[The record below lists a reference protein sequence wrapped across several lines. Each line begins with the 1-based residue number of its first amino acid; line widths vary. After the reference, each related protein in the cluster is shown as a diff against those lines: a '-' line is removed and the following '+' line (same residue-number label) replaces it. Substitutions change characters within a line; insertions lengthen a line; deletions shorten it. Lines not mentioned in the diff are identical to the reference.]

1 VASSSRIRPVAL
13 ISPKNKLIAMR
24 KINPHDFTV
33 ARRGTSR
40 EINRQIAL
48 NLIRAHQPVSRADLA
63 RLMNV
68 RRGVASLLVSE
79 LLDEALIFEGA
90 VGEAVGRGRRPTFL
104 YIDSRQRCV
113 VGVDIRASRTFI
125 MVTDL
130 LGHQLGVVSS
140 FQTNRDVDVLI
151 PELARRIR
159 QVLSDH
165 KEIGACEGVGV
176 VVPGMVDPTGGRVL
190 HAPTLAWRDVNLRE
204 PLAAATGIPVHI
216 ENSGKACALAQLWAT
231 RSDVVA
237 SGHSVFVSVSDGLG
251 VGVVVDGELLRGRH
265 NTAGEFGHVP
275 LSIDGPRCSCGATGC
290 WEAYVSNIATLS
302 RYFSRDLT
310 EAKPRGAD
318 TTTFT
323 VEDLIARARAGD
335 AKALAAVNSTAR
347 YLGLGLASII
357 NALDPARIY
366 IGGEITTAWS
376 LIEPIV
382 RSALK
387 ERTLTDFGGAT
398 EIHVVP
404 AEEHPRLRGAVALVA
419 APAFAAPMVA

>member
-1 VASSSRIRPVAL
+1 
-13 ISPKNKLIAMR
+13 MR
-24 KINPHDFTV
+24 KINPHDFKV

-40 EINRQIAL
+40 AINRQIAL
-48 NLIRAHQPVSRADLA
+48 NLIRAHQPISRADLA

-79 LLDEALIFEGA
+79 LLDEGLIFEGA

-104 YIDSRQRCV
+104 YIDTRQRCV
-113 VGVDIRASRTFI
+113 VGVDVRASRTYI
-125 MVTDL
+125 MITDL
-130 LGHQLGVVSS
+130 MGHQIGAVSS

-151 PELARRIR
+151 QDLARRIK
-159 QVLSDH
+159 QLLADY
-165 KEIGACEGVGV
+165 KEIGSCAGVGV
-176 VVPGMVDPTGGRVL
+176 VVPGMVDLAAGRVL
-190 HAPTLAWRDVNLRE
+190 HAPTLAWRDVNLRD
-204 PLAAATGIPVHI
+204 PLTAAIGFPVHI

-231 RSDVVA
+231 RSDVLTA
-237 SGHSVFVSVSDGLG
+237 GHSVFVSVSDG
-251 VGVVVDGELLRGRH
+251 VGTGIVVNGELMRGRH

-302 RYFSRDLT
+302 RYFGRDLA
-310 EAKPRGAD
+310 EPGPRDVDAS
-318 TTTFT
+318 TFT

-335 AKALAAVNSTAR
+335 AKALAAINSTAR

-357 NALDPARIY
+357 NAIDPARVY
-366 IGGEITTAWS
+366 VGGEITTAWS

-382 RSALK
+382 RSALR
-387 ERTLTDFGGAT
+387 ERTLTEFGGMT
-398 EIHVVP
+398 EVHVVP

>member
-1 VASSSRIRPVAL
+1 
-13 ISPKNKLIAMR
+13 MR

-48 NLIRAHQPVSRADLA
+48 NLIRTHQPISRADLA

-79 LLDEALIFEGA
+79 LLGESLIFEGA
-90 VGEAVGRGRRPTFL
+90 LGESVGRGRRPTFL
-104 YIDSRQRCV
+104 YIDSRKRCV
-113 VGVDIRASRTFI
+113 VGVDIRASRTYI
-125 MVTDL
+125 LVTDL
-130 LGHQLGVVSS
+130 MGRQLGVVSS
-140 FQTNRDVDVLI
+140 FQTNREVDVLI
-151 PELARRIR
+151 QELARRIK
-159 QVLSDH
+159 QILAEEV
-165 KEIGACEGVGV
+165 GACEGVGV
-176 VVPGMVDPTGGRVL
+176 AVPGMVDPVKGRVL
-190 HAPTLAWRDVNLRE
+190 HAPTLSWRDVNLRD
-204 PLAAATGIPVHI
+204 PLAAALGIPVQI
-216 ENSGKACALAQLWAT
+216 ENSGKACALAQVWAT
-231 RSDVVA
+231 RTDVVA
-237 SGHSVFVSVSDGLG
+237 AGSSVFVSVSDGVG
-251 VGVVVDGELLRGRH
+251 VGVVVNGEILRGRH

-275 LSIDGPRCSCGATGC
+275 LSIDGPKCSCGATGC
-290 WEAYVSNIATLS
+290 WEAYISNLATLS
-302 RYFSRDLT
+302 RYFGRDLS
-310 EAKPRGAD
+310 EPRPRDAE
-318 TTTFT
+318 TANFS

-357 NALDPARIY
+357 NALDPGRIY

-382 RSALK
+382 RSALR

-404 AEEHPRLRGAVALVA
+404 AEDHPRLRGAVALVA

>member
-1 VASSSRIRPVAL
+1 
-13 ISPKNKLIAMR
+13 MR
-24 KINPHDFTV
+24 KINPHDFKV

-48 NLIRAHQPVSRADLA
+48 NLIRAHQPISRADLA

-79 LLDEALIFEGA
+79 LLSEGLIFEGA

-113 VGVDIRASRTFI
+113 VGVDIRASRTYI
-125 MVTDL
+125 LVTDL
-130 LGHQLGVVSS
+130 MGRQLGSVSS
-140 FQTNRDVDVLI
+140 FQTTKEVVPLTQELAKRIKQVLTTYRDV
-151 PELARRIR
+151 
-159 QVLSDH
+159 
-165 KEIGACEGVGV
+165 GACEGIGV
-176 VVPGMVDPTGGRVL
+176 AVPGMVDPAAGSVL
-190 HAPTLAWRDVNLRE
+190 HAPTLGWHNVNLHD
-204 PLAAATGIPVHI
+204 PLKAALGIPIHI

-231 RSDVVA
+231 RSDMVA
-237 SGHSVFVSVSDGLG
+237 SGNSVFVSVSDGIG
-251 VGVVVDGELLRGRH
+251 VGIVVHGEVLRGRH
-265 NTAGEFGHVP
+265 NTAGEFAHVP
-275 LSIDGPRCSCGATGC
+275 LSIDGPKCSCGATGC
-290 WEAYVSNIATLS
+290 WESYISNLATLS
-302 RYFSRDLT
+302 RYFGQDLAEPRPRDT
-310 EAKPRGAD
+310 D
-318 TTTFT
+318 TANFS

-335 AKALAAVNSTAR
+335 AKALAAINSTAR

-357 NALDPARIY
+357 NALDPGRIF

-382 RSALK
+382 RGALR
-387 ERTLTDFGGAT
+387 ERTLTDFGGTT
-398 EIHVVP
+398 EINIVP

>member
-1 VASSSRIRPVAL
+1 
-13 ISPKNKLIAMR
+13 MR
-24 KINPHDFTV
+24 KINPHDFRV

-48 NLIRAHQPVSRADLA
+48 NLIRAHQPISRADLA

-90 VGEAVGRGRRPTFL
+90 LGEAVGRGRRPTFL

-113 VGVDIRASRTFI
+113 VGVDVRASRTYI
-125 MVTDL
+125 MITDL
-130 LGHQLGVVSS
+130 MGHQLGSVSS
-140 FQTNRDVDVLI
+140 FQTNKDANVLI
-151 PELARRIR
+151 QELARRIK
-159 QVLSDH
+159 QVLADYADV
-165 KEIGACEGVGV
+165 GACAGVGV
-176 VVPGMVDPTGGRVL
+176 VVPGMVDLAAGRVL
-190 HAPTLAWRDVNLRE
+190 HAPTLSWRDVNLRD
-204 PLAAATGIPVHI
+204 PLAAAVGIPVHI

-231 RSDVVA
+231 RTDVVA
-237 SGHSVFVSVSDGLG
+237 SGNSVFVSVSDG
-251 VGVVVDGELLRGRH
+251 VGTGIVINGELMRGRH

-302 RYFSRDLT
+302 RYFGRDLA
-310 EAKPRGAD
+310 EPGPRD
-318 TTTFT
+318 VETSSFT

-335 AKALAAVNSTAR
+335 AKALAAINSTGR

-357 NALDPARIY
+357 NAVDPARIY
-366 IGGEITTAWS
+366 VGGEITTAWS

-382 RSALK
+382 RSAVR
-387 ERTLTDFGGAT
+387 ERTLTDFGAVI
-398 EIHVVP
+398 EILVVP

>member
-1 VASSSRIRPVAL
+1 
-13 ISPKNKLIAMR
+13 MR

-90 VGEAVGRGRRPTFL
+90 VGEAVGRGRKPTFL
-104 YIDSRQRCV
+104 YIDSRERCV
-113 VGVDIRASRTFI
+113 VGVDIRASRTYL

-130 LGHQLGVVSS
+130 MGRPLGGVTS
-140 FQTNRDVDVLI
+140 FQTNRDVAELMQ
-151 PELARRIR
+151 ELARRIK
-159 QVLSDH
+159 QALVNF
-165 KEIGACEGVGV
+165 KEVGACEGVGV
-176 VVPGMVDPTGGRVL
+176 VVPGMVDPAAGRVL
-190 HAPTLAWRDVNLRE
+190 HAPTLAWRDVNLRD
-204 PLAAATGIPVHI
+204 PLATLVGIPVHI

-231 RSDVVA
+231 RSDMLA
-237 SGHSVFVSVSDGLG
+237 SGNSVFVSVSDGLG
-251 VGVVVDGELLRGRH
+251 AGIIINGELLRGRH

-275 LSIDGPRCSCGATGC
+275 LSVDGPRCSCGATGC

-302 RYFSRDLT
+302 RYFGHDLS
-310 EAKPRGAD
+310 EPKPRGAE
-318 TTTFT
+318 TAAFS

-335 AKALAAVNSTAR
+335 AKALAAINSTAR
-347 YLGLGLASII
+347 YLGLGLASIV
-357 NALDPARIY
+357 NSMDPNRIY

-382 RSALK
+382 RSALR

>member
-1 VASSSRIRPVAL
+1 
-13 ISPKNKLIAMR
+13 MR

-48 NLIRAHQPVSRADLA
+48 NLIRAHQPISRADLA

-79 LLDEALIFEGA
+79 LLSESLIFEGA
-90 VGEAVGRGRRPTFL
+90 LGEAVGRGRRPTFL
-104 YIDSRQRCV
+104 YIDSRERCV
-113 VGVDIRASRTFI
+113 VGVDIRASRTYV

-130 LGHQLGVVSS
+130 MGKQLGAVSS
-140 FQTNRDVDVLI
+140 FQTNKDVNVLTQ
-151 PELARRIR
+151 ELARRIK
-159 QVLSDH
+159 QTLADH
-165 KEIGACEGVGV
+165 KEVGACGGVGV
-176 VVPGMVDPTGGRVL
+176 VVPGMVDPALGRVL
-190 HAPTLAWRDVNLRE
+190 HAPTLGWRDVSLRD
-204 PLAAATGIPVHI
+204 PLAAALGIPVHI

-231 RSDVVA
+231 RSDVIA
-237 SGHSVFVSVSDGLG
+237 SASSVFVSVSDGVG
-251 VGVVVDGELLRGRH
+251 TGVVVNGELLRGRH
-265 NTAGEFGHVP
+265 NTAGEIGHVP

-290 WEAYVSNIATLS
+290 WEAYVSNLATLS
-302 RYFSRDLT
+302 RYFGRDL
-310 EAKPRGAD
+310 ANAQPRDAE
-318 TTTFT
+318 TASFT

-335 AKALAAVNSTAR
+335 AKALAAINSTAR

-357 NALDPARIY
+357 NSLDPARIY

-382 RSALK
+382 RGALR
-387 ERTLTDFGGAT
+387 ERTLTEFGGTT
-398 EIHVVP
+398 EIHIVP
-404 AEEHPRLRGAVALVA
+404 AEEHPRLRGAVALIA

>member
-1 VASSSRIRPVAL
+1 
-13 ISPKNKLIAMR
+13 MR

-48 NLIRAHQPVSRADLA
+48 NLIRTHQPVSRADLA

-90 VGEAVGRGRRPTFL
+90 VGEAVGRGRKPTFL
-104 YIDSRQRCV
+104 YIDSRERCV
-113 VGVDIRASRTFI
+113 VGVDIRASRTYL

-130 LGHQLGVVSS
+130 MGRPLGGVTS
-140 FQTNRDVDVLI
+140 FQTNRDVAEI
-151 PELARRIR
+151 IQELARRIK
-159 QVLSDH
+159 QALVNF
-165 KEIGACEGVGV
+165 KEVGACEGVGV
-176 VVPGMVDPTGGRVL
+176 VVPGMVDPAAGRVL
-190 HAPTLAWRDVNLRE
+190 HAPTLAWRDVNLRD
-204 PLAAATGIPVHI
+204 PLAAAVGIPVHV

-231 RSDVVA
+231 RSDMLA
-237 SGHSVFVSVSDGLG
+237 SGNSVFVSVSDGLG
-251 VGVVVDGELLRGRH
+251 AGIIINGELLRGRH

-275 LSIDGPRCSCGATGC
+275 LSVDGPRCSCGATGC

-302 RYFSRDLT
+302 RYFGRDLS
-310 EAKPRGAD
+310 EPKPRGAED
-318 TTTFT
+318 AGFS

-335 AKALAAVNSTAR
+335 AKALAAINSTAR
-347 YLGLGLASII
+347 YLGLGLASIV
-357 NALDPARIY
+357 NAMDPNRIY

-382 RSALK
+382 RSALR

>member
-1 VASSSRIRPVAL
+1 
-13 ISPKNKLIAMR
+13 MR
-24 KINPHDFTV
+24 KINPHDFKV

-48 NLIRAHQPVSRADLA
+48 NLIRTHQPVSRADLA

-79 LLDEALIFEGA
+79 LLNESLIFEGA
-90 VGEAVGRGRRPTFL
+90 VGESVGRGRRPTFL
-104 YIDSRQRCV
+104 FIDSRERCV
-113 VGVDIRASRTFI
+113 VGVDIRASRTYI
-125 MVTDL
+125 LVTDL
-130 LGHQLGVVSS
+130 MGRQLGVVSS

-151 PELARRIR
+151 QELARRIK
-159 QVLSDH
+159 QILADY
-165 KEIGACEGVGV
+165 KEVGACEGVGV
-176 VVPGMVDPTGGRVL
+176 SVPGMVEPVAGRVV
-190 HAPTLAWRDVNLRE
+190 HAPTLGWHDVSLRD
-204 PLAAATGIPVHI
+204 PLTIALGIPVQI
-216 ENSGKACALAQLWAT
+216 ENSGKACAMAQLWAT

-237 SGHSVFVSVSDGLG
+237 SGNSVFVSVSDGVG
-251 VGVVVDGELLRGRH
+251 VGIVVNGELLRGRH

-290 WEAYVSNIATLS
+290 WESYVSNLATLS
-302 RYFSRDLT
+302 RYFGHDLSEPRPRDSET
-310 EAKPRGAD
+310 AN
-318 TTTFT
+318 FS

-335 AKALAAVNSTAR
+335 AKAVAAINSTAR

-382 RSALK
+382 RSALR
-387 ERTLTDFGGAT
+387 ERTLTEFGGAT

-404 AEEHPRLRGAVALVA
+404 AEDHPRLRGAVALVA

>member
-1 VASSSRIRPVAL
+1 
-13 ISPKNKLIAMR
+13 MR
-24 KINPHDFTV
+24 KINPHDFKV

-48 NLIRAHQPVSRADLA
+48 NLIRAHQPISRADLA

-79 LLDEALIFEGA
+79 LLSESLIFEGA
-90 VGEAVGRGRRPTFL
+90 MGEAVGRGRRPTFL

-113 VGVDIRASRTFI
+113 VGVDIRASRTYI
-125 MVTDL
+125 LVTDL
-130 LGHQLGVVSS
+130 MGKQLGVVSS
-140 FQTNRDVDVLI
+140 FQTNKDVNVLTQ
-151 PELARRIR
+151 ELTRRIK
-159 QVLSDH
+159 QILADY
-165 KEIGACEGVGV
+165 KEVGACEGVGV
-176 VVPGMVDPTGGRVL
+176 VVPGMVDPAIGRVL
-190 HAPTLAWRDVNLRE
+190 HAPTLGWRDVSLRD
-204 PLAAATGIPVHI
+204 PLAAALGIPVHI

-231 RSDVVA
+231 RSDVVGSA
-237 SGHSVFVSVSDGLG
+237 NSVFVSVSDGVG
-251 VGVVVDGELLRGRH
+251 TGVVVNGELLRGRH
-265 NTAGEFGHVP
+265 DTAGEFGHVP

-290 WEAYVSNIATLS
+290 WEAYISNLATLS
-302 RYFSRDLT
+302 RYFGRDL
-310 EAKPRGAD
+310 ADARPRDAESASL
-318 TTTFT
+318 T

-335 AKALAAVNSTAR
+335 AKALAAINSTAR

-357 NALDPARIY
+357 NSLDPARIY

-382 RSALK
+382 RGALR
-387 ERTLTDFGGAT
+387 ERTLTDFGGTT
-398 EIHVVP
+398 EIHIVP

>member
-1 VASSSRIRPVAL
+1 
-13 ISPKNKLIAMR
+13 MR
-24 KINPHDFTV
+24 KINPHDFKV

-48 NLIRAHQPVSRADLA
+48 NLIRAHQPISRADLA

-79 LLDEALIFEGA
+79 LLEESLIFEGA
-90 VGEAVGRGRRPTFL
+90 VGESVGRGRRPTFL
-104 YIDSRQRCV
+104 YIDSRERCV
-113 VGVDIRASRTFI
+113 VGVDIRASRTYI
-125 MVTDL
+125 LVTDL
-130 LGHQLGVVSS
+130 MGRQLGVVNS

-151 PELARRIR
+151 QELASRIK
-159 QVLSDH
+159 QILADH
-165 KEIGACEGVGV
+165 KEVGACEGVGV
-176 VVPGMVDPTGGRVL
+176 SVPGMVDPALGRVL
-190 HAPTLAWRDVNLRE
+190 HAPTLAWRDVNLRD
-204 PLAAATGIPVHI
+204 PLSTALGIPVQI

-237 SGHSVFVSVSDGLG
+237 SGNSVFVSVSDGVG
-251 VGVVVDGELLRGRH
+251 VGIVVNGELLRGRH

-290 WEAYVSNIATLS
+290 WESYVSNLATLS
-302 RYFSRDLT
+302 RYFGRDLS
-310 EAKPRGAD
+310 EPRPRD
-318 TTTFT
+318 SETVTFT

-335 AKALAAVNSTAR
+335 AKALAALNSTAR
-347 YLGLGLASII
+347 YLGLGLASIV
-357 NALDPARIY
+357 NALDPVRIY
-366 IGGEITTAWS
+366 IGGEITTAWN

-387 ERTLTDFGGAT
+387 ERTLTEFGGTT

-404 AEEHPRLRGAVALVA
+404 AEDHPRLRGAVALVA

>member
-1 VASSSRIRPVAL
+1 
-13 ISPKNKLIAMR
+13 MR
-24 KINPHDFTV
+24 KINPHDFKV

-48 NLIRAHQPVSRADLA
+48 NLVRAHQPISRADLA

-68 RRGVASLLVSE
+68 RRGVASLLVGE
-79 LLDEALIFEGA
+79 LLDEGLIFEGA

-104 YIDSRQRCV
+104 YIDSRQRCI
-113 VGVDIRASRTFI
+113 VGVDIRASRTYI

-130 LGHQLGVVSS
+130 VGRQLGVVSS
-140 FQTNRDVDVLI
+140 FQTNKDVQILTQ
-151 PELARRIR
+151 ELARRIK
-159 QVLSDH
+159 QVLVDY
-165 KEIGACEGVGV
+165 KEVGACAGVGV
-176 VVPGMVDPTGGRVL
+176 SVPGMVDRAAGRVL
-190 HAPTLAWRDVNLRE
+190 HAPTLGWRDVDLRD
-204 PLAAATGIPVHI
+204 PLTAAVGIPVHI
-216 ENSGKACALAQLWAT
+216 ENSGKACALAQLWTT

-237 SGHSVFVSVSDGLG
+237 AGHSVFVSISDGVG
-251 VGVVVDGELLRGRH
+251 VGVVVNGELMRGRH

-302 RYFSRDLT
+302 RYFGRDLS
-310 EAKPRGAD
+310 EPGPRDVDKSA
-318 TTTFT
+318 FT
-323 VEDLIARARAGD
+323 IEDLIARARAGD
-335 AKALAAVNSTAR
+335 AKSLAALNSTAR

-357 NALDPARIY
+357 NALDPARLY
-366 IGGEITTAWS
+366 LGGEITTAWS

-382 RSALK
+382 RGALR
-387 ERTLTDFGGAT
+387 ERTLTDFGGTT

-404 AEEHPRLRGAVALVA
+404 AEEHPRLRGAVALIA

>member
-1 VASSSRIRPVAL
+1 
-13 ISPKNKLIAMR
+13 MR
-24 KINPHDFTV
+24 KINPHDFKV

-79 LLDEALIFEGA
+79 LLDEGLIFEGA
-90 VGEAVGRGRRPTFL
+90 MGEAVGRGRRPTFL

-113 VGVDIRASRTFI
+113 VGVDIRASRTYI
-125 MVTDL
+125 MLTDL
-130 LGHQLGVVSS
+130 MGHQLGVVSS
-140 FQTNRDVDVLI
+140 FQTNKDINVLTQD
-151 PELARRIR
+151 LARRIK
-159 QVLSDH
+159 QVLVDY

-176 VVPGMVDPTGGRVL
+176 VVPGMVDPVAGRVVL
-190 HAPTLAWRDVNLRE
+190 APTLGWRDLNLRD
-204 PLAAATGIPVHI
+204 PLASAVGIPVHI
-216 ENSGKACALAQLWAT
+216 ENSGKACALAQLWTT

-237 SGHSVFVSVSDGLG
+237 SGSAVFVSVSDGVG
-251 VGVVVDGELLRGRH
+251 VGIIVNGELMRGRH
-265 NTAGEFGHVP
+265 NTAGEFAHVP
-275 LSIDGPRCSCGATGC
+275 LSIDGPRCACGATGC
-290 WEAYVSNIATLS
+290 WEAYVSNLATLS
-302 RYFSRDLT
+302 RYFGRDLLGGGPRDT
-310 EAKPRGAD
+310 ETAA
-318 TTTFT
+318 FT
-323 VEDLIARARAGD
+323 IDDLVARARAGD
-335 AKALAAVNSTAR
+335 AKSLGAINSTAR
-347 YLGLGLASII
+347 YLGLGLGSII
-357 NALDPARIY
+357 NAVDPARIY
-366 IGGEITTAWS
+366 IGGEITTAWN

-382 RSALK
+382 RSALR

>member
-1 VASSSRIRPVAL
+1 
-13 ISPKNKLIAMR
+13 MR
-24 KINPHDFTV
+24 KINPHDFKV

-40 EINRQIAL
+40 EINRQITL
-48 NLIRAHQPVSRADLA
+48 NLIRAHQPISRADLA

-79 LLDEALIFEGA
+79 LLGEGLIFEGA

-125 MVTDL
+125 MITDL
-130 LGHQLGVVSS
+130 MGHQLGAVSS
-140 FQTNRDVDVLI
+140 FQTNRDFTVLI
-151 PELARRIR
+151 QDLARRIN
-159 QVLSDH
+159 QLLSDY
-165 KEIGACEGVGV
+165 KEVGACEGVGV
-176 VVPGMVDPTGGRVL
+176 VIPGMVDLAAGKVL
-190 HAPTLAWRDVNLRE
+190 HAPTLSWRDVNVRD
-204 PLAAATGIPVHI
+204 PLAAALGIPVHI

-231 RSDVVA
+231 RSDVVT
-237 SGHSVFVSVSDGLG
+237 SGNSVFVSVSDG
-251 VGVVVDGELLRGRH
+251 VGTGIVLNGELMRGRH

-290 WEAYVSNIATLS
+290 WEAYISNIATLS
-302 RYFSRDLT
+302 RYFGRDLS
-310 EAKPRGAD
+310 EAGPREVD
-318 TTTFT
+318 ISSFT

-335 AKALAAVNSTAR
+335 AKALAAINSTAR
-347 YLGLGLASII
+347 YLGLGLASIV
-357 NALDPARIY
+357 NAVDPARIY
-366 IGGEITTAWS
+366 VGGEITTAWS

-382 RSALK
+382 RSALR
-387 ERTLTDFGGAT
+387 ERTLTEFGGAT

-419 APAFAAPMVA
+419 TPAFAAPMVA

>member
-1 VASSSRIRPVAL
+1 
-13 ISPKNKLIAMR
+13 MR

-48 NLIRAHQPVSRADLA
+48 NLIRAHQPISRADLA

-79 LLDEALIFEGA
+79 LLAEGLIFEGA

-113 VGVDIRASRTFI
+113 VGVDIRASRTYI

-130 LGHQLGVVSS
+130 LGHQLGVVNS
-140 FQTNRDVDVLI
+140 FQTNRDISVLL
-151 PELARRIR
+151 PELAQRIR
-159 QVLSDH
+159 QVLADH
-165 KEIGACEGVGV
+165 KEIGACEGIGV
-176 VVPGMVDPTGGRVL
+176 VVPGMVDPSGGRVL
-190 HAPTLAWRDVNLRE
+190 HAPTLSWRDLNLRE
-204 PLAAATGIPVHI
+204 PLAAATAIPVHI

-237 SGHSVFVSVSDGLG
+237 SGNSVFVSISDGVG
-251 VGVVVDGELLRGRH
+251 VGVVVNGELLRGRH
-265 NTAGEFGHVP
+265 NTAGEYGHVP

-290 WEAYVSNIATLS
+290 WESYVSNIATLS
-302 RYFSRDLT
+302 RYFGRDLA
-310 EAKPRGAD
+310 EAKPRGAE
-318 TTTFT
+318 TATFT

-335 AKALAAVNSTAR
+335 AKALAALNSTAR
-347 YLGLGLASII
+347 YLGLGLASLI

-376 LIEPIV
+376 LIEPIA
-382 RSALK
+382 RAAIK

>member
-1 VASSSRIRPVAL
+1 
-13 ISPKNKLIAMR
+13 MR
-24 KINPHDFTV
+24 KINPHDFKV

-79 LLDEALIFEGA
+79 LLYEGLIFEGA

-113 VGVDIRASRTFI
+113 VGVDIRASRTYI

-130 LGHQLGVVSS
+130 MGRQLGVVSS
-140 FQTNRDVDVLI
+140 FQTTRDVASLTQ
-151 PELARRIR
+151 ELARRIR
-159 QVLSDH
+159 QVLADY

-176 VVPGMVDPTGGRVL
+176 VVPGMVDPAVGRVL
-190 HAPTLAWRDVNLRE
+190 HAPTLAWRDVNLLD
-204 PLAAATGIPVHI
+204 PLTAAIGIPVHI

-231 RSDVVA
+231 RNDGAA
-237 SGHSVFVSVSDGLG
+237 SGNSVFVSVSDGVG
-251 VGVVVDGELLRGRH
+251 VGVVVNGELLRGRH
-265 NTAGEFGHVP
+265 NTAGEFAHVP

-302 RYFSRDLT
+302 RYFGRDLS
-310 EAKPRGAD
+310 EPGPRNAE
-318 TTTFT
+318 TAAFT
-323 VEDLIARARAGD
+323 IEDLIARARAGD
-335 AKALAAVNSTAR
+335 AKALAAINSTAR

-357 NALDPARIY
+357 NVVDPTRIY

-382 RSALK
+382 RSALR
-387 ERTLTDFGGAT
+387 ERTLTEFGGST

>member
-1 VASSSRIRPVAL
+1 
-13 ISPKNKLIAMR
+13 MR
-24 KINPHDFTV
+24 KINPHDFKV

-48 NLIRAHQPVSRADLA
+48 NLIRTHQPISRADLA

-79 LLDEALIFEGA
+79 LLSESLIFEGA

-113 VGVDIRASRTFI
+113 VGVDIRASRTYI
-125 MVTDL
+125 LVTDL
-130 LGHQLGVVSS
+130 MGKQLGVVSS
-140 FQTNRDVDVLI
+140 FQTNKDVNVLTQ
-151 PELARRIR
+151 ELTRRIK
-159 QVLSDH
+159 QTLAD
-165 KEIGACEGVGV
+165 KEIGSCAGVGV
-176 VVPGMVDPTGGRVL
+176 VVPGMVDLALGRVL
-190 HAPTLAWRDVNLRE
+190 HAPTLGWRDVSLRD
-204 PLAAATGIPVHI
+204 PLAAALGIPVQI
-216 ENSGKACALAQLWAT
+216 ENSGKACALAQLWTT
-231 RSDVVA
+231 RSEVA
-237 SGHSVFVSVSDGLG
+237 ASANSVFVSISDG
-251 VGVVVDGELLRGRH
+251 VGTGIVVNGELLRGRH

-290 WEAYVSNIATLS
+290 WEAYVSNLATLS
-302 RYFSRDLT
+302 RYFGHDLADARPRDAET
-310 EAKPRGAD
+310 A
-318 TTTFT
+318 TFT

-335 AKALAAVNSTAR
+335 AKALAALNSTAR

-357 NALDPARIY
+357 NSLDPARIY

-382 RSALK
+382 RGAVR
-387 ERTLTDFGGAT
+387 ERTLTDFGGTT
-398 EIHVVP
+398 EIHIVP

>member
-1 VASSSRIRPVAL
+1 
-13 ISPKNKLIAMR
+13 MR

-48 NLIRAHQPVSRADLA
+48 NLIRAHQPISRADLA
-63 RLMNV
+63 RLMSV
-68 RRGVASLLVSE
+68 RRGVASLLVGE
-79 LLDEALIFEGA
+79 LLGEALIFEGA
-90 VGEAVGRGRRPTFL
+90 VGEAVGRGRKPTFL

-113 VGVDIRASRTFI
+113 VGVDIRASRTYI

-140 FQTNRDVDVLI
+140 FQTNRDVSVLM
-151 PELARRIR
+151 PELARRIG
-159 QVLSDH
+159 QVLADH
-165 KEIGACEGVGV
+165 KGIGACEGIGV

-190 HAPTLAWRDVNLRE
+190 HAPTLAWRDVTLRE
-204 PLAAATGIPVHI
+204 PLAASTGIPVHI
-216 ENSGKACALAQLWAT
+216 ENSGKACALAQLWTT

-237 SGHSVFVSVSDGLG
+237 SGNSVFVSVSDGVG
-251 VGVVVDGELLRGRH
+251 VGVVVNGELLRGRH

-302 RYFSRDLT
+302 RYFGRDLT
-310 EAKPRGAD
+310 DAKLRGAE
-318 TTTFT
+318 TATFS

-335 AKALAAVNSTAR
+335 AKALAAINSTAR

-357 NALDPARIY
+357 NSLDPTRIY
-366 IGGEITTAWS
+366 VGGEITTAWS

-382 RSALK
+382 RGALK
-387 ERTLTDFGGAT
+387 ERTLTDFGGTT
-398 EIHVVP
+398 EILVVP

>member
-1 VASSSRIRPVAL
+1 
-13 ISPKNKLIAMR
+13 MR

-48 NLIRAHQPVSRADLA
+48 NLIRAHQPISRADLA

-79 LLDEALIFEGA
+79 LLSESLIFEGA
-90 VGEAVGRGRRPTFL
+90 LGEAVGRGRRPTFL
-104 YIDSRQRCV
+104 YIDSRERCV
-113 VGVDIRASRTFI
+113 IGVDIRASRTYI
-125 MVTDL
+125 LVTDL
-130 LGHQLGVVSS
+130 MGKQLGVVSS
-140 FQTNRDVDVLI
+140 FQTNKDVSVLTQ
-151 PELARRIR
+151 ELVRRIK
-159 QVLSDH
+159 QTVIDY
-165 KEIGACEGVGV
+165 KEIGVCEGVGL
-176 VVPGMVDPTGGRVL
+176 VVPGMVDPAVGRVL
-190 HAPTLAWRDVNLRE
+190 HAPTLGWRDVSLRD
-204 PLAAATGIPVHI
+204 PLAAALGLPVHI

-237 SGHSVFVSVSDGLG
+237 SANSVFVSVSDGVG
-251 VGVVVDGELLRGRH
+251 TGVVVNGELLRGRH

-290 WEAYVSNIATLS
+290 WEAYISNLATLS
-302 RYFSRDLT
+302 RYFGRDP
-310 EAKPRGAD
+310 ADARPRDAESA
-318 TTTFT
+318 TFT

-335 AKALAAVNSTAR
+335 AKALAAINSTAR

-357 NALDPARIY
+357 NSLDPARIY

-382 RSALK
+382 RGALR
-387 ERTLTDFGGAT
+387 ERTLTDFGGTT
-398 EIHVVP
+398 EIHIVP

>member
-1 VASSSRIRPVAL
+1 
-13 ISPKNKLIAMR
+13 MR

-48 NLIRAHQPVSRADLA
+48 NLIRAHQPISRADLA

-113 VGVDIRASRTFI
+113 VGVDIRASRTYI
-125 MVTDL
+125 VVTDL
-130 LGHQLGVVSS
+130 VGHQLGVISS
-140 FQTNRDVDVLI
+140 FQTNKDVAVLL
-151 PELARRIR
+151 PELVRRIK
-159 QVLSDH
+159 QVLADH
-165 KEIGACEGVGV
+165 KEIGVCEGIGV
-176 VVPGMVDPTGGRVL
+176 VVPGMVDPALGRVL
-190 HAPTLAWRDVNLRE
+190 HAPTLSWRDINLRE

-231 RSDVVA
+231 RSDVVG
-237 SGHSVFVSVSDGLG
+237 SGNSVFVSVSDGVG
-251 VGVVVDGELLRGRH
+251 VGIVVNGELLRGRH

-290 WEAYVSNIATLS
+290 WESYVSNIATLS
-302 RYFSRDLT
+302 RYYGRDLSD
-310 EAKPRGAD
+310 AKPRSVETA
-318 TTTFT
+318 TFSI
-323 VEDLIARARAGD
+323 EDLIARARAGD
-335 AKALAAVNSTAR
+335 AKALAAINSTAR

-357 NALDPARIY
+357 NAVDPARIY

-382 RSALK
+382 RGALR
-387 ERTLTDFGGAT
+387 ERTLTDFGGST

>member
-1 VASSSRIRPVAL
+1 
-13 ISPKNKLIAMR
+13 MR

-48 NLIRAHQPVSRADLA
+48 NLIRAHQPISRADLA

-79 LLDEALIFEGA
+79 LLTESLIFEGA
-90 VGEAVGRGRRPTFL
+90 LGEAVGRGRRPTFL
-104 YIDSRQRCV
+104 FIDSRQRCV
-113 VGVDIRASRTFI
+113 VGVDIRASRTYI
-125 MVTDL
+125 IVTDL
-130 LGHQLGVVSS
+130 VGRQLGVVNS
-140 FQTNRDVDVLI
+140 FQTNRDVEVLI
-151 PELARRIR
+151 PELARRIK
-159 QVLSDH
+159 QILTD

-176 VVPGMVDPTGGRVL
+176 AVPGMVDPTIGRVV
-190 HAPTLAWRDVNLRE
+190 HAPTLGWRDINLRDS
-204 PLAAATGIPVHI
+204 LTAALGFPVQI

-231 RSDVVA
+231 RSDVIA
-237 SGHSVFVSVSDGLG
+237 SGNSVFVSVSDGVG
-251 VGVVVDGELLRGRH
+251 VGIVVNGEVLRGRH

-290 WEAYVSNIATLS
+290 WEAYVSNLATLS
-302 RYFSRDLT
+302 RYFGYDLSEPRPRDAET
-310 EAKPRGAD
+310 AN
-318 TTTFT
+318 FT
-323 VEDLIARARAGD
+323 VEDLVARARAGD
-335 AKALAAVNSTAR
+335 AKALAALNSTAR
-347 YLGLGLASII
+347 YLGLGLASLV

-382 RSALK
+382 RSALR
-387 ERTLTDFGGAT
+387 ERTLTEFGGTT

-404 AEEHPRLRGAVALVA
+404 AEDHPRLRGAVALVA

>member
-1 VASSSRIRPVAL
+1 
-13 ISPKNKLIAMR
+13 MR
-24 KINPHDFTV
+24 KINPHDFKV
-33 ARRGTSR
+33 ARRGTTR

-48 NLIRAHQPVSRADLA
+48 NLIRTHQPISRADLA

-79 LLDEALIFEGA
+79 LLSESLIFEGA

-113 VGVDIRASRTFI
+113 VGVDIRASRTYI
-125 MVTDL
+125 LVTDL
-130 LGHQLGVVSS
+130 MGKQLGVVSS
-140 FQTNRDVDVLI
+140 FQTTKDVTVLVQ
-151 PELARRIR
+151 ELARRIK
-159 QVLSDH
+159 QTLAG
-165 KEIGACEGVGV
+165 KEIGSCAGVGV
-176 VVPGMVDPTGGRVL
+176 VVPGMVDPALDRVV
-190 HAPTLAWRDVNLRE
+190 HAPTLGWRDVSLRD
-204 PLAAATGIPVHI
+204 PLAAALGIPVHI
-216 ENSGKACALAQLWAT
+216 ENSGKACALAQLWTT
-231 RSDVVA
+231 RGDMVA
-237 SGHSVFVSVSDGLG
+237 SANSVFVSISDG
-251 VGVVVDGELLRGRH
+251 VGTGIVVNGELMRGRH

-290 WEAYVSNIATLS
+290 WEAYVSNLATLS
-302 RYFSRDLT
+302 RYFGRDL
-310 EAKPRGAD
+310 AD
-318 TTTFT
+318 ARLRDAETASFT

-335 AKALAAVNSTAR
+335 AKALAAINSTAR

-357 NALDPARIY
+357 NSLDPARIY

-382 RSALK
+382 RGAVR

-398 EIHVVP
+398 EIHIVP

>member
-1 VASSSRIRPVAL
+1 
-13 ISPKNKLIAMR
+13 MR

-79 LLDEALIFEGA
+79 LLEEKLIFEGA
-90 VGEAVGRGRRPTFL
+90 VGESVGRGRRPTFL

-113 VGVDIRASRTFI
+113 VGVDIRASRTYI
-125 MVTDL
+125 LVTDL
-130 LGHQLGVVSS
+130 MGRQLGVVSS

-151 PELARRIR
+151 QELARRIK
-159 QVLSDH
+159 QVLSDY
-165 KEIGACEGVGV
+165 KEVSACEGVGV
-176 VVPGMVDPTGGRVL
+176 AVPGMVDPVRGRVL
-190 HAPTLAWRDVNLRE
+190 HAPTLSWRDVNLRE
-204 PLAAATGIPVHI
+204 PLSVALGIPVHI

-231 RSDVVA
+231 RSDIVA
-237 SGHSVFVSVSDGLG
+237 SGNSVFVSVSDGVG
-251 VGVVVDGELLRGRH
+251 VGIVVNGEVLRGRH

-275 LSIDGPRCSCGATGC
+275 LSIDGPKCSCGATGC
-290 WEAYVSNIATLS
+290 WEAYISNLATLS
-302 RYFSRDLT
+302 RYFGRDLSEPRPRDT
-310 EAKPRGAD
+310 ETAS
-318 TTTFT
+318 FS

-335 AKALAAVNSTAR
+335 AKALAAINSTAR

-357 NALDPARIY
+357 NALDPARIF

-382 RSALK
+382 RSALR
-387 ERTLTDFGGAT
+387 ERTLTEFGGTT

-404 AEEHPRLRGAVALVA
+404 AEDHPRLRGAVALVA